1 MTTQAVT
8 DTPKDLPR
16 NGMDSMKGDQKM
28 TTPIKYTA
36 KTRVPKHFNENRSRL
51 ARFTLSAVKELT
63 GKAFFD
69 YLDHE
74 VEVPQVSKQAAQ
86 GDVLILRVTTKPATT
101 LMPKTVVV
109 VASEASANTHTL
121 HPSGDCFWDATPNAG
136 LVQGKLT
143 VPDGSSAVLSHQEH
157 GAFEILP
164 GTYELRRQREWGS
177 EWRQVH
183 D

>member
-1 MTTQAVT
+1 MQLREAEE
-8 DTPKDLPR
+8 
-16 NGMDSMKGDQKM
+16 
-28 TTPIKYTA
+28 I
-36 KTRVPKHFNENRSRL
+36 
-51 ARFTLSAVKELT
+51 T
-63 GKAFFD
+63 GKSVFD
-69 YLDHE
+69 YLDRDAD
-74 VEVPQVSKQAAQ
+74 VPQVSKVAPQ

-109 VASEASANTHTL
+109 VQSEASANTHTL
-121 HPSGDCFWDATPNAG
+121 HPSGECFWDATPNAG

-143 VPDGSSAVLSHQEH
+143 VPEDSSALLSHQEH

>member
-1 MTTQAVT
+1 MKLHEAVEV
-8 DTPKDLPR
+8 
-16 NGMDSMKGDQKM
+16 S
-28 TTPIKYTA
+28 
-36 KTRVPKHFNENRSRL
+36 
-51 ARFTLSAVKELT
+51 
-63 GKAFFD
+63 GKSVFD

-74 VEVPQVSKQAAQ
+74 AEVPKVSRQAAQ

-101 LMPKTVVV
+101 PMPKTVVV

-121 HPSGDCFWDATPNAG
+121 HPIGECFWDANPNG

-143 VPDGSSAVLSHQEH
+143 VSEGSGALLSHQEH
-157 GAFEILP
+157 GNFEILP